1 VREEERTIAD
11 HLHVTEAVADLRLLV
26 GEAAVVAVVVQEAIR
41 DQDHHQNVEDHTVA
55 EDVAP
60 PPLMEEVIG
69 VVLEV
74 IVDLAVVHPHHVED
88 GPTEIEGIEVIETT
102 MIEEGLHQDTMDVAL
117 LLDTLDVVFL
127 LMIIVVGEEATMIE
141 AVETIMD
148 RPEEEA
154 TEDMVMMV
162 LLVMIRIMTGHQLQG
177 MVMDPHVEGMDHL
190 HLSVV
195 AVVEEAVIAAVVPS
209 VVVAEE
215 VVIAVDVKKEKEFQ
229 ESHCWFETSVLLL
242 PIKILVWRLDVLAM
256 FVMFTS
262 QEITIHSNRKA
273 SHLSSMPMPTRPA
286 RHVMR

>member
-1 VREEERTIAD
+1 
-11 HLHVTEAVADLRLLV
+11 
-26 GEAAVVAVVVQEAIR
+26 
-41 DQDHHQNVEDHTVA
+41 
-55 EDVAP
+55 
-60 PPLMEEVIG
+60 MEEVIG
-69 VVLEV
+69 AVLEV

-102 MIEEGLHQDTMDVAL
+102 MAEEGLHQGTMDVAL
-117 LLDTLDVVFL
+117 LLDTLDAVFL
-127 LMIIVVGEEATMIE
+127 LMIIVVVEEATMIE

-148 RPEEEA
+148 RPEEEEA

-177 MVMDPHVEGMDHL
+177 MVMDPYVEGMDHL

-229 ESHCWFETSVLLL
+229 ESHCWFEISVLLL
-242 PIKILVWRLDVLAM
+242 LIKILVRRLDVLEM

-262 QEITIHSNRKA
+262 QEITIHSNRKVL
-273 SHLSSMPMPTRPA
+273 HLSSMPTLTRPA